1 MEKLEIENMSLE
13 FHVQSLIKEREHV
26 KSEYQKLFDSFKKIQ
41 TQTQSKFNELIKHV
55 NQKTY
60 AYAEVRAHHQ
70 DLLITISELK
80 AKMKKVEKGLSAA
93 SSVRRPLNKDSSLK
107 NNILFNTKKSSE
119 KNTQSESLDTSSAVF
134 RTKIAAVTPLR
145 ARNKVIMPRL
155 IAFDHKNVRC
165 YIPTLSG
172 EYGSPLKNPFKQIE
186 TRFIHDGRVVNADY
200 DDMVYLNT
208 IFGVIDVDCEGHML
222 VEFFIQ
228 NKFFSYT
235 LEEFG
240 QILRIPS
247 DGQYDDND
255 EDNEGAS
262 RASTSSHI
270 SYVHSLSNDVP
281 QVFTNPPH
289 DEQNMQTLFTRQN

>member
-119 KNTQSESLDTSSAVF
+119 KFQRLGFFVKNTQSESLDTSSAVF

-145 ARNKVIMPRL
+145 ARNKIWLLLHLFVFSPNPL
-155 IAFDHKNVRC
+155 QQ
-165 YIPTLSG
+165 S
-172 EYGSPLKNPFKQIE
+172 YGYG
-186 TRFIHDGRVVNADY
+186 TAD
-200 DDMVYLNT
+200 
-208 IFGVIDVDCEGHML
+208 
-222 VEFFIQ
+222 
-228 NKFFSYT
+228 
-235 LEEFG
+235 
-240 QILRIPS
+240 
-247 DGQYDDND
+247 
-255 EDNEGAS
+255 
-262 RASTSSHI
+262 SHI
-270 SYVHSLSNDVP
+270 
-281 QVFTNPPH
+281 
-289 DEQNMQTLFTRQN
+289 